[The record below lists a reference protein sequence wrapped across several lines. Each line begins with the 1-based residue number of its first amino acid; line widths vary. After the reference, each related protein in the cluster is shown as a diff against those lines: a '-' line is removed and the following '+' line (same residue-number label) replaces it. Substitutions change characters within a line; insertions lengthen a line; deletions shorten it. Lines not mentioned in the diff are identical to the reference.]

1 MAETFAC
8 LNNRAFDYQRHEQIS
23 CRNSIEPTTGITD
36 PAGDGDTGAA
46 EGPERWRL
54 EPVNGSLYDG
64 DAVGGAVA
72 NSFDIYLEPPV
83 KGSEYAD
90 VEDTVEAE
98 GRCRDAPIS
107 SRTSMK
113 GRVLSIQSGAHLYR
127 DPRGCHFH
135 LDLPH
140 PHFSR

>member
-8 LNNRAFDYQRHEQIS
+8 LNNRAFDCQRHEQLS
-23 CRNSIEPTTGITD
+23 RRSSIGPTTGITD
-36 PAGDGDTGAA
+36 PVGDGDIDAV

-54 EPVNGSLYDG
+54 EPVNGSLYDD
-64 DAVGGAVA
+64 DAVGGVVTD
-72 NSFDIYLEPPV
+72 SFDIYLEPPV

-107 SRTSMK
+107 SRALMK
-113 GRVLSIQSGAHLYR
+113 GRVLNI
-127 DPRGCHFH
+127 
-135 LDLPH
+135 
-140 PHFSR
+140 